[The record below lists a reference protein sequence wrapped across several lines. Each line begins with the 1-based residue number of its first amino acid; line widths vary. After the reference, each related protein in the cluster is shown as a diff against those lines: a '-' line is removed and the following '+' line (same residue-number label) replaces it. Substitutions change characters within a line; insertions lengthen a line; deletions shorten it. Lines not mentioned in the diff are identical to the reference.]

1 MEKRKN
7 LAVVCL
13 TAAFLLGF
21 LVWSLLKPDDT
32 VSQSERR
39 KLAQKPELTAASV
52 LNGTFMTDFESYTL
66 DQFPLRDGFRRLK
79 AAVLLDMLREKD
91 NNGIYL
97 ADGYAA
103 KLEYPLDESSVLHAA
118 ERFRT
123 IYETYLSGTDAR
135 IYEAVIPDKGAFLAR
150 QNGYPSLDYSAFSA
164 LLQKNMPYAEAIDL
178 MPVLSLNSYYRTD
191 LHWRQEAIV
200 PVASQLAEA
209 MGVKLSEKYD
219 TVTADAPFYGVYCGQ
234 SALPLAPDT
243 LRYLTSETLLG
254 CTVYDYETD
263 STGPVYDLPA
273 LEGEDPYSVFLSGS
287 KSLLTITNPS
297 ADTDRELVI
306 FRDSFASS
314 LAPLLTSAYAKVTL
328 VDIRYVQPE
337 RLGRWLT
344 FDSQDVLF
352 LYSVSVLNHSET
364 LK

>member
-7 LAVVCL
+7 LAVICL

-21 LVWSLLKPDDT
+21 LVWSLLKPDGA

-39 KLAQKPELTAASV
+39 KLAQRPALTAASV

-66 DQFPLRDGFRRLK
+66 DQFPLRDSFRRLK
-79 AAVLLDMLREKD
+79 AAVLLDVLREKD

-97 ADGYAA
+97 ADGFAA
-103 KLEYPLDESSVLHAA
+103 KLEYPLDEASVRRAA
-118 ERFRT
+118 ERFQL
-123 IYETYLSGTDAR
+123 IYETFLAGTDTR
-135 IYEAVIPDKGAFLAR
+135 IYEAVIPDKGAFLAQ
-150 QNGYPSLDYSAFSA
+150 QNGYPVLDYSALSA
-164 LLQKNMPYAEAIDL
+164 LLQETVPYAEPIDL
-178 MPVLSLNSYYRTD
+178 MPALSLDSYYRTD
-191 LHWRQEAIV
+191 LHWRQEALA
-200 PVASQLAEA
+200 PVAERLAGA
-209 MGVKLSEKYD
+209 MGVDCAAQYD
-219 TVTADAPFYGVYCGQ
+219 TVTAGAPFYGVYCGQ
-234 SALPLAPDT
+234 SALPLDPDP
-243 LRYLTSETLLG
+243 LRYLTNETLRG
-254 CTVYDYETD
+254 CTVYDYETGD
-263 STGPVYDLPA
+263 TGPVYDLSA

-287 KSLLTITNPS
+287 KSLLTITNPN

-314 LAPLLTSAYAKVTL
+314 LAPLLVSAYAKITL

-344 FDSQDVLF
+344 FDAQDVLF
-352 LYSVSVLNHSET
+352 LYSVPVLNHSET

>member
-7 LAVVCL
+7 FAIVCL

-21 LVWSLLKPDDT
+21 LVWSLLKPDDA

-66 DQFPLRDGFRRLK
+66 DQFPLRDGFRQLK
-79 AAVLLDMLREKD
+79 AAVLLDVLREKD

-103 KLEYPLDESSVLHAA
+103 KLEYPLDEASVRHAA
-118 ERFRT
+118 ERFQSV
-123 IYETYLSGTDAR
+123 YETYLSGTDTR
-135 IYEAVIPDKGAFLAR
+135 IYEAVIPDKGAFLAA
-150 QNGYPSLDYSAFSA
+150 QNGYPALDYSALAA
-164 LLQKNMPYAEAIDL
+164 LLQENMPYAEPVDL
-178 MPVLSLNSYYRTD
+178 MPALSLDSYYRTD
-191 LHWRQEAIV
+191 LHWRQEALL
-200 PVASQLAEA
+200 PPAERLADA
-209 MGVKLSEKYD
+209 MGAELSAQYE
-219 TVTADAPFYGVYCGQ
+219 TVTADASFYGVYCGQ

-243 LRYLTSETLLG
+243 LRYLTNDTLRG

-263 STGPVYDLPA
+263 STGPVYDLSA
-273 LEGEDPYSVFLSGS
+273 LEGEDPYSMFLSGS
-287 KSLLTITNPS
+287 KSLLTLTNPS

-314 LAPLLTSAYAKVTL
+314 LAPLLVSAYAKITL

-337 RLGRWLT
+337 RLGHWLT

>member
-7 LAVVCL
+7 FAVVCL

-21 LVWSLLKPDDT
+21 LLWSLLKPDDA

-39 KLAQKPELTAASV
+39 KLAQKPELTAAAV
-52 LNGTFMTDFESYTL
+52 LSGDFMTKFESYSL

-79 AAVLLDMLREKD
+79 AAVLLDVLREKD
-91 NNGIYL
+91 NHGIYI

-103 KLEYPLDESSVLHAA
+103 KLEYPLDETSVQHAA
-118 ERFRT
+118 ERFQFL
-123 IYETYLSGTDAR
+123 YKTYLAGTNVK
-135 IYEAVIPDKGAFLAR
+135 IYEAVVPDKGALLAQ
-150 QNGYPSLDYSAFSA
+150 QNGYPSLDYSALSA
-164 LLQKNMPYAEAIDL
+164 LLQENMTYAESIDL
-178 MPVLSLNSYYRTD
+178 MSALSLDSYYRTD
-191 LHWRQEAIV
+191 LHWRQEALL
-200 PVASQLAEA
+200 PVAEQLADA
-209 MGVKLSEKYD
+209 MGIEYSANYG
-219 TVTADAPFYGVYCGQ
+219 TVTADTPFYGVYCGQ

-243 LRYLTSETLLG
+243 LRYLTNETLRG

-263 STGPVYDLPA
+263 ETGPVYDLSA

-287 KSLLTITNPS
+287 KALLTITNPN
-297 ADTDRELVI
+297 ADTGRELVI

-314 LAPLLTSAYAKVTL
+314 LAPLLIGSYAKITL

-352 LYSVSVLNHSET
+352 LYSVPVLNHSET
-364 LK
+364 IK

>member
-39 KLAQKPELTAASV
+39 KLAQKPELTVASV
-52 LNGTFMTDFESYTL
+52 LKGTFMTDFESYTL

-103 KLEYPLDESSVLHAA
+103 KLEYPLDESSVLRAA

-135 IYEAVIPDKGAFLAR
+135 I
-150 QNGYPSLDYSAFSA
+150 
-164 LLQKNMPYAEAIDL
+164 
-178 MPVLSLNSYYRTD
+178 
-191 LHWRQEAIV
+191 
-200 PVASQLAEA
+200 
-209 MGVKLSEKYD
+209 
-219 TVTADAPFYGVYCGQ
+219 
-234 SALPLAPDT
+234 
-243 LRYLTSETLLG
+243 
-254 CTVYDYETD
+254 
-263 STGPVYDLPA
+263 
-273 LEGEDPYSVFLSGS
+273 
-287 KSLLTITNPS
+287 
-297 ADTDRELVI
+297 
-306 FRDSFASS
+306 
-314 LAPLLTSAYAKVTL
+314 
-328 VDIRYVQPE
+328 
-337 RLGRWLT
+337 
-344 FDSQDVLF
+344 
-352 LYSVSVLNHSET
+352 
-364 LK
+364 

>member
-97 ADGYAA
+97 VDGYAA
-103 KLEYPLDESSVLHAA
+103 KLEYPLDEASVLHAA

-135 IYEAVIPDKGAFLAR
+135 IYEAVIPDKGAFLAA
-150 QNGYPSLDYSAFSA
+150 QNGYPSLDYSAFSV

-191 LHWRQEAIV
+191 LHWRQESLL
-200 PVASQLAEA
+200 PVAERLADA
-209 MGVKLSEKYD
+209 MRVELSEQYD
-219 TVTADAPFYGVYCGQ
+219 IVTADAPFYGVYCGQ

-243 LRYLTSETLLG
+243 LRYLTS
-254 CTVYDYETD
+254 
-263 STGPVYDLPA
+263 
-273 LEGEDPYSVFLSGS
+273 
-287 KSLLTITNPS
+287 
-297 ADTDRELVI
+297 
-306 FRDSFASS
+306 
-314 LAPLLTSAYAKVTL
+314 
-328 VDIRYVQPE
+328 
-337 RLGRWLT
+337 
-344 FDSQDVLF
+344 
-352 LYSVSVLNHSET
+352 
-364 LK
+364 

>member
-21 LVWSLLKPDDT
+21 LVWSLLKPDDA

-52 LNGTFMTDFESYTL
+52 LNGTCMTDFESYTL

-79 AAVLLDMLREKD
+79 AAVLLDVLREKD

-103 KLEYPLDESSVLHAA
+103 KLEYPLDEASVQHAA
-118 ERFRT
+118 ERFQY
-123 IYETYLSGTDAR
+123 IYETYLSGTETK
-135 IYEAVIPDKGAFLAR
+135 IYEAVIPDKGAFLAA
-150 QNGYPSLDYSAFSA
+150 QNGYPALDYSALSV
-164 LLQKNMPYAEAIDL
+164 LLQEGMPYAEPVDL
-178 MPVLSLNSYYRTD
+178 MPALSLSSYYRTD
-191 LHWRQEAIV
+191 LHWRQEALL
-200 PVASQLAEA
+200 PVAKRLAAA
-209 MGVKLSEKYD
+209 MGVELSAQYD
-219 TVTADAPFYGVYCGQ
+219 TVTADTPFYGVYCGQ
-234 SALPLAPDT
+234 STLPLTPDS
-243 LRYLTSETLLG
+243 LRYLTNEALRG
-254 CTVYDYETD
+254 CTVYDYETGG
-263 STGPVYDLPA
+263 TGPVYDLSA
-273 LEGEDPYSVFLSGS
+273 LTGEDPYSVFLSGA
-287 KSLLTITNPS
+287 KSLLTITNPN

-314 LAPLLTSAYAKVTL
+314 LAPLLLEGYAKITL

-352 LYSVSVLNHSET
+352 LYSVPVLNHSEA

>member
-135 IYEAVIPDKGAFLAR
+135 IYEAVIPDKGAFLAA
-150 QNGYPSLDYSAFSA
+150 QNGYPSLD
-164 LLQKNMPYAEAIDL
+164 
-178 MPVLSLNSYYRTD
+178 
-191 LHWRQEAIV
+191 
-200 PVASQLAEA
+200 
-209 MGVKLSEKYD
+209 
-219 TVTADAPFYGVYCGQ
+219 
-234 SALPLAPDT
+234 
-243 LRYLTSETLLG
+243 
-254 CTVYDYETD
+254 
-263 STGPVYDLPA
+263 
-273 LEGEDPYSVFLSGS
+273 
-287 KSLLTITNPS
+287 
-297 ADTDRELVI
+297 
-306 FRDSFASS
+306 
-314 LAPLLTSAYAKVTL
+314 
-328 VDIRYVQPE
+328 
-337 RLGRWLT
+337 
-344 FDSQDVLF
+344 
-352 LYSVSVLNHSET
+352 
-364 LK
+364 

>member
-135 IYEAVIPDKGAFLAR
+135 IYEAVIPDKGAFLAA

-164 LLQKNMPYAEAIDL
+164 LLQKNM
-178 MPVLSLNSYYRTD
+178 
-191 LHWRQEAIV
+191 
-200 PVASQLAEA
+200 
-209 MGVKLSEKYD
+209 SEKYD
-219 TVTADAPFYGVYCGQ
+219 TVTADTPFYGVYCGQ

-314 LAPLLTSAYAKVTL
+314 LAPLLTSAYAKITL

>member
-103 KLEYPLDESSVLHAA
+103 KLEYPLNEASVQHAA

-135 IYEAVIPDKGAFLAR
+135 IYEAVIPDKGAFLAA
-150 QNGYPSLDYSAFSA
+150 QNGYPSLDYSAFSV

-219 TVTADAPFYGVYCGQ
+219 TVTADTPFYGVYCGQ

-314 LAPLLTSAYAKVTL
+314 LAPLLTSAYAKITL